1 MGSMIAIVSIALVLV
16 TIASALGLVIARG
29 VAVIYEAN
37 LPKAPPMLG
46 LRGEIIL
53 EHGPGER
60 ALEALVPV
68 TLAAL
73 ALTYFLAPF
82 SSLVSSP
89 HNSTTLA
96 AILAAIAAVTVRS
109 ALRVWGHILVTES
122 TVASVPRWGREIS
135 IPWSEVTRVTYSR
148 WLGNGLQLRAND
160 ERVIQVNPKVRG
172 FSAFLSFAEQRLPYS
187 CRDALKAARPEEGK
201 R

>member
-1 MGSMIAIVSIALVLV
+1 MGSMRAIVSIAFVLV

-37 LPKAPPMLG
+37 LPKEPPMLG

-60 ALEALVPV
+60 ALETLVPV

-73 ALTYFLAPF
+73 ALTYILAPF
-82 SSLVSSP
+82 SSLSSP
-89 HNSTTLA
+89 HNSRTLV
-96 AILAAIAAVTVRS
+96 AILAAIAAVTAPS

-122 TVASVPRWGREIS
+122 TVAWVPRWGREIS

-172 FSAFLSFAEQRLPYS
+172 FLAFLSFAEERLPDS
-187 CRDALKAARPEEGK
+187 CRDALKAARS
-201 R
+201 